1 MMYKNI
7 LSYLK
12 TINWTKRLSREI
24 PLLFDFI
31 NSFSPNTSK
40 KKISVLDLGCGPG
53 KHLQELYQKC
63 PDCHFS
69 GVDLNPDMIEY
80 AKDQAKLHDRNIS
93 YHMGNFLSDMVL
105 DQDTDTFDLIYS
117 LGNSFALIWG
127 NTPASPEQL
136 IYKVSQHLNPGGILF
151 FQILNSENPRN
162 GYWKSKITT
171 ISETQEVFTLKRFEP
186 DLSTNRMNVE
196 FVSFTRNLTEN
207 SFTHDVKTSSWPLI
221 TTDEIT
227 TILHKHGFTEVQF
240 WENYRKTPLNPST
253 GESRLCF
260 ARKDPKGIL

>member
-1 MMYKNI
+1 MYKNI

-12 TINWTKRLSREI
+12 TINWTKRMELEI
-24 PLLFDFI
+24 PLLTDFLSSI
-31 NSFSPNTSK
+31 GSNTSK
-40 KKISVLDLGCGPG
+40 NKITVLDLGCGPG
-53 KHLQELYQKC
+53 KHLQKLCQIF
-63 PDCHFS
+63 PDYHFS
-69 GVDLNPDMIEY
+69 GVDLSQGMIDY
-80 AKDQAKLHDRNIS
+80 AKDQARQHNYNIS
-93 YHMGNFLSDMVL
+93 YYANDFLADIEL
-105 DQDTDTFDLIYS
+105 NPATFDMIYS

-127 NTPASPEQL
+127 NIPASPKQL
-136 IYKVSQHLNPGGILF
+136 IAKVSHHLKPGGILF
-151 FQILNSENPRN
+151 FQILNSDNPRN
-162 GYWKSKITT
+162 GYWKSKITK

-186 DLSTNRMNVE
+186 DLSTKRMSVE